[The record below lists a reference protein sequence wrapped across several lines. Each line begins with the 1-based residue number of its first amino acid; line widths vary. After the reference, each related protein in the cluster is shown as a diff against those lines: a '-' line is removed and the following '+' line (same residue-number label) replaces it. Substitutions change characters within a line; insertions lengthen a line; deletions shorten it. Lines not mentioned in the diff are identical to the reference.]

1 MVLPGTTAQP
11 RTFSERK
18 RAEKWFG
25 CVTHHPS
32 PFSVL
37 RASSSPDGAAYS
49 PHKQRQHHRRPRVR
63 EVGARAQG
71 VPVKATKTVEK
82 LLEGY
87 PQDVQAIALA
97 ARQSLRKWLP
107 GVQESADASAPVIGY
122 SFGPGYRGLVCTL
135 ILSKSGVKLGLVRG
149 SELADPHGLL
159 AGSGKVHR
167 HIQLG
172 AASDLRKAWVSQLV
186 KAAHKAW
193 KERQ

>member
-1 MVLPGTTAQP
+1 MVSPATTAQP
-11 RTFSERK
+11 EHFSERK
-18 RAEKWFG
+18 RAQKWPER
-25 CVTHHPS
+25 VTHHPS
-32 PFSVL
+32 LFRCCVPQDHQKELRTRLTISVSTI
-37 RASSSPDGAAYS
+37 AG
-49 PHKQRQHHRRPRVR
+49 RVCER
-63 EVGARAQG
+63 WAHAQG
-71 VPVKATKTVEK
+71 VPVKTTKTVEK
-82 LLEGY
+82 LLEGH

-107 GVQESADASAPVIGY
+107 GVQESADASAPVLGY

-167 HIQLG
+167 HIPLG
-172 AASDLRKAWVSQLV
+172 AASDLQKAGVSQLV
-186 KAAHKAW
+186 KAAYKAW

>member
-1 MVLPGTTAQP
+1 MVRMRDT
-11 RTFSERK
+11 
-18 RAEKWFG
+18 
-25 CVTHHPS
+25 PS
-32 PFSVL
+32 VAVF
-37 RASSSPDGAAYS
+37 GAARLKITRWS
-49 PHKQRQHHRRPRVR
+49 CVLASQPASAPLPTACARGGRTRARSSGESNKDSGEATGGLSAGCPSHR
-63 EVGARAQG
+63 
-71 VPVKATKTVEK
+71 
-82 LLEGY
+82 
-87 PQDVQAIALA
+87 

-172 AASDLRKAWVSQLV
+172 AASDLRKAGVSQLV